1 MWNELIKHVSD
12 LKALFI
18 KTYGEDKLWDYGEY
32 NNCIEY
38 WSANFEFYNEM
49 FAPLIIHEF
58 EDLVLFRY
66 NLMDT
71 DAEFWQKYNQ
81 MYRECRSVVIDKKN
95 CTLVLTPFRKF
106 FNLNETEETQLRFI
120 QERISK
126 ARSIEFS
133 EKMDGSMQS
142 ARFYNGRIILAGT
155 QSMNKE
161 ESFRVA
167 IGYSLL
173 TENYQKMLMEN
184 PDYTF
189 IFELICKED
198 RHVVKYEDSQR
209 GLYLIGIRDVL
220 TGKESSYAEV
230 LAMARNYN
238 VKHTTVIDKTLDQA
252 LNELD
257 SKRSDE
263 AEGFVINIDGYKIKL
278 KFNDYLNVHRM
289 LGKITSTNVI
299 IRAVEDGSWDDLL
312 SKIPEAYQADAII
325 AANNVKKFVRDMNKM
340 IDVMYKK
347 VCAEIM
353 EKHGEVTQKA
363 LAMHVLDKSTVYYA
377 YSAYLINKFLN
388 KENNFIKN
396 RAGRYLKYHEIL
408 SRTNKIKFAMGA
420 M

>member
-18 KTYGEDKLWDYGEY
+18 KTYGEENLWDYGEY

-38 WSANFEFYNEM
+38 WSATFEFYNEM

-81 MYRECRSVVIDKKN
+81 MYRECRSVVIDKKK
-95 CTLVLTPFRKF
+95 CCLVLTPFRKF

-120 QERISK
+120 QDRIAN

-142 ARFYNGRIILAGT
+142 ARFYDGRIILAGT
-155 QSMNKE
+155 QSMNKD

-173 TENYQKMLMEN
+173 GENYKKMLKEN

-198 RHVVKYEDSQR
+198 RHVVKYDDSQR

-230 LAMARNYN
+230 LAMAQNYN
-238 VKHTTVIDKTLDQA
+238 VLHTTVVDKTLDQA

-312 SKIPEAYQADAII
+312 SKIPEAYQTDAII
-325 AANNVKKFVRDMNKM
+325 VADNVKKFVREMSKA
-340 IDVMYKK
+340 IDAMYKK
-347 VCAEIM
+347 VCIEIT
-353 EKHGEVTQKA
+353 EQYGEINQKL
-363 LAMHVLDKSTVYYA
+363 LAMHVLNKSSVYYT

-396 RAGRYLKYHEIL
+396 RAGRYLRYHEIL
-408 SRTNKIKFAMGA
+408 TRTNKIKFVMEE